1 LAAMPS
7 VVSPFGAFGTRF
19 KIGSA
24 RQREWLE
31 NPMLEE
37 RDMRPPGIVTPL
49 LQQEH
54 EMRPRRRP
62 RPAGSPLAGDAT
74 GTMPSARELL
84 SLRDGK
90 DQRGAR
96 VRVCSVADALA
107 GEGGV
112 PAYAA
117 VENEGGRA
125 FATLRRSGDGEVERM
140 QMSCLEVVDF
150 GAHRVLVV
158 PKNLDPSDL
167 TIEDLRILELED
179 AVLFWEMV
187 GRERQAT
194 YRDVSNGKPASLR
207 LRPCAKQ
214 QRSAERRSDSL
225 WTRLPPI
232 PEVFCAEDREREA
245 LLDRAST
252 TLRQESKAKYSM
264 RMPTGLASDS
274 F

>member
-1 LAAMPS
+1 
-7 VVSPFGAFGTRF
+7 
-19 KIGSA
+19 
-24 RQREWLE
+24 
-31 NPMLEE
+31 
-37 RDMRPPGIVTPL
+37 
-49 LQQEH
+49 
-54 EMRPRRRP
+54 MRPRRRP

-125 FATLRRSGDGEVERM
+125 FATLHRSGDGEVERM

-232 PEVFCAEDREREA
+232 PEVFCAEAQKIAVPKLQPPGLPRHSVHMGGA
-245 LLDRAST
+245 LGARVAQVASST
-252 TLRQESKAKYSM
+252 TALPQLTRRQETKGIY
-264 RMPTGLASDS
+264 D
-274 F
+274 